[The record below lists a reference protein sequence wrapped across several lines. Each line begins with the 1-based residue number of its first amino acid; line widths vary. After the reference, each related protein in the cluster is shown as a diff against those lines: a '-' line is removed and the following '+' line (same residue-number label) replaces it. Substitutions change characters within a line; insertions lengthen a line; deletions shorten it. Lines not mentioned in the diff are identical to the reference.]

1 MFKNHALNK
10 TPAGKTSDFRG
21 FAQNNQDRA
30 MPGYSISTHFISF
43 HQLQQS
49 EHDSVAENDNLFS
62 FFLDVYLEVLQKLD
76 FILTFSVNTVIKFLD
91 PF

>member
-49 EHDSVAENDNLFS
+49 EHDSVAESDNLFS
-62 FFLDVYLEVLQKLD
+62 FFYGFYFFCTHNPPPCGDCIIYKQ
-76 FILTFSVNTVIKFLD
+76 
-91 PF
+91 